1 MTLGNAAAA
10 RVRLIIVWCKSCQRP
25 VEPDPAEMAARYGA
39 ETPVLDW
46 REGVVC
52 SRCGSRQAGMLVSG
66 DKTGGSRGEPLP
78 IAIVKRQTF
87 TLAYQHA
94 TTDT

>member
-10 RVRLIIVWCKSCQRP
+10 RVWLIVWCKECGHQ

-46 REGVVC
+46 RERLVC
-52 SRCGSRQAGMLVSG
+52 SKCGSREIDMVV
-66 DKTGGSRGEPLP
+66 TGTKRQL
-78 IAIVKRQTF
+78 IVKI
-87 TLAYQHA
+87 
-94 TTDT
+94 